1 MSFLLEHQNWIW
13 LLAALVS
20 GGLLLWPRLGAGAR
34 GVSPQEAVRLINRE
48 RALVIDVCEPAE
60 FAAGHVTGAR
70 NVPLAQIDA
79 ATKELPSDK
88 ARPLVVV
95 CASGAR
101 AGRAAKLLAQKGH
114 QQVHVL
120 GGGMKAWRDAQL
132 PVEKAA

>member
-1 MSFLLEHQNWIW
+1 VSFLLEHHNWIW

-20 GGLLLWPRLGAGAR
+20 GGLLLWPRLGAGAS

-70 NVPLAQIDA
+70 NVPLAQIDG

-101 AGRAAKLLAQKGH
+101 AARAAKLLMQRGH

>member
-13 LLAALVS
+13 LLAALAS
-20 GGLLLWPRLGAGAR
+20 GGLLLWPRLSAGAG

-70 NVPLAQIDA
+70 NVPLAQLDA
-79 ATKELPSDK
+79 ATKALPTDK

-101 AGRAAKLLAQKGH
+101 ASRAAKVLAQKGH

-120 GGGMKAWRDAQL
+120 GGGMKAWRAAQL
-132 PVEKAA
+132 PVEKTA

>member
-1 MSFLLEHQNWIW
+1 MSFILEHNNWIW

-20 GGLLLWPRLGAGAR
+20 GGLLLWPRLAAGT
-34 GVSPQEAVRLINRE
+34 GGLTPQEAVRLINRE
-48 RALVIDVCEPAE
+48 RAIVIDVCEPAE

-70 NVPLAQIDA
+70 NVPLAQLETSKDV
-79 ATKELPSDK
+79 PGDK

-95 CASGAR
+95 CATGAR
-101 AGRAAKLLAQKGH
+101 ATRAAKVLSQRGH

-120 GGGMKAWRDAQL
+120 AGGLKAWRDAQL

>member
-1 MSFLLEHQNWIW
+1 VSFLLEHHNWIW
-13 LLAALVS
+13 LLAALAS
-20 GGLLLWPRLGAGAR
+20 GGLLLWPRLGAAAG
-34 GVSPQEAVRLINRE
+34 GITPQEAVRLINRE
-48 RALVIDVCEPAE
+48 RALVIDVSDNAE
-60 FAAGHVTGAR
+60 FAAGHVNGAR
-70 NVPLAQIDA
+70 NVPLAQLDG

-101 AGRAAKLLAQKGH
+101 ASRAAKVLAQKGH

-120 GGGMKAWRDAQL
+120 AGGMKSWREAQL